1 MCDEVELKEVGLDN
15 YSDVLNIDIEE
26 EQKIFVPSSRYL
38 IAKSKFHPNHKTRA
52 IYANGYV
59 VGLVLYQ
66 TGDGD
71 FEPHECEIFGF
82 MIDRKH
88 QNKGI
93 GKIAMKLLL
102 KEIKARNQFTCIE
115 LSYDSKNKA
124 AEAVYI
130 ENGFENHGY
139 TKDDGSIVLTIES

>member
-1 MCDEVELKEVGLDN
+1 MKVTVELKEVDLDN
-15 YSDVLNIDIEE
+15 FSDVLNLEIED

-38 IAKSKFHPNHKTRA
+38 IAKSKFYLNQQTRA
-52 IYANGYV
+52 IYANGSV

-88 QNKGI
+88 QSKGI

-102 KEIKARNQFTCIE
+102 KEIKDLNQFTCIE
-115 LSYDSKNKA
+115 LSYDSNNKA
-124 AEAVYI
+124 AEAVYL
-130 ENGFENHGY
+130 ENGFENHGFI
-139 TKDDGSIVLTIES
+139 KDDGSIVLTIES